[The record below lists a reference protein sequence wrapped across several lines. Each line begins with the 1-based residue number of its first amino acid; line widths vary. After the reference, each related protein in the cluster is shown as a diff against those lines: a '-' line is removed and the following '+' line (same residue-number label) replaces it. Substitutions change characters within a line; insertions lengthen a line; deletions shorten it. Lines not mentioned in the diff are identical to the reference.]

1 MTEVMIDRRGA
12 RRAQGGQGLAA
23 AAQPRHHLHHGE
35 DGDIV
40 RESDMCGEVI

>member
-1 MTEVMIDRRGA
+1 MTEVMIDRSGA
-12 RRAQGGQGLAA
+12 RRAHGWQGLAA
-23 AAQPRHHLHHGE
+23 AAQPGHHLHHGE